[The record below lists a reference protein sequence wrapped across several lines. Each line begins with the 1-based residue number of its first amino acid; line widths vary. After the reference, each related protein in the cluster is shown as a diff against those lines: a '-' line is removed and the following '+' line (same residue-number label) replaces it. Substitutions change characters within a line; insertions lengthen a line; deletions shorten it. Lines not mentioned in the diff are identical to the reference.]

1 VKLAAAI
8 FIWALFTAA
17 NAAALGVDVK
27 ELRAAAAVLTAR
39 IELRDVLPDRFK
51 RTIDEGGV
59 VHLRVQAEVWERR
72 PVWDRLVYPAVV
84 QVFRLARTPSG
95 REFAVYDP
103 DGTVTVEP
111 SIPDPLTLAIR
122 IGNADRLSGA
132 ARYDAKVI
140 ATLGTIAEREID
152 EVGDAVFGRP
162 EESSSL
168 GALGRIVLKRML
180 QISDYLQSVSAE
192 GMSRN
197 IAGVQILKP

>member
-1 VKLAAAI
+1 VKLAAAV
-8 FIWALFTAA
+8 FVSALLTAA

-51 RTIDEGGV
+51 RTIDQGGV

-103 DGTVTVEP
+103 DGAVTVEP
-111 SIPDPLTLAIR
+111 SVPDPLPLAIR
-122 IGNADRLSGA
+122 IGNADRLSGD

-152 EVGDAVFGRP
+152 DVGDAVFGPP

-168 GALGRIVLKRML
+168 GALGRMVFKRML

-192 GMSRN
+192 GVSRN